1 MLTAIADRN
10 GLPCQKDVIPFRPS
24 PAGARPEHLFV
35 EENIDPTASNP
46 DAAAPAARTRRPRL
60 LWLIAAVFA
69 VVGVVVIG
77 VAALTSR
84 SGPPQPSAAAAGTVE
99 GSQAA
104 TIDAVTPGELTSDPS
119 SPAPSG
125 LAGSA
130 LPNSPV
136 SAAPSIGS
144 VTSQSAPPATS
155 PAAASQRVA
164 PAKPAVPPKPATRG
178 PLLPSS
184 PPVSM
189 AVPAIGVTSA
199 LIDLGLNPDNTVQ
212 VPSLDDPDS
221 KAGWYQYSPTPGSL
235 GPAIILGH
243 IDSKKYGPGVFF
255 NLGKLKPGDT
265 VDVTRKDGKVAVFR
279 IDGVR
284 SYPKNN
290 FPTLEVYG
298 NLDHAGLRLIT
309 CGGVFD
315 PNKGSYESNIVA
327 FASLVSV
334 RAA

>member
-1 MLTAIADRN
+1 M
-10 GLPCQKDVIPFRPS
+10 PFRPS

-35 EENIDPTASNP
+35 EENTDPSAPNA
-46 DAAAPAARTRRPRL
+46 DAAGQQAPQTATRRPRL
-60 LWLIAAVFA
+60 LWLIAALLA

-77 VAALTSR
+77 VAAFTSR
-84 SGPPQPSAAAAGTVE
+84 SGPPQPPAAVAGTVD
-99 GSQAA
+99 G
-104 TIDAVTPGELTSDPS
+104 
-119 SPAPSG
+119 SPAAGDAGASG
-125 LAGSA
+125 R
-130 LPNSPV
+130 P
-136 SAAPSIGS
+136 GS
-144 VTSQSAPPATS
+144 VTSGSAAPGGNAQQSTAGSASPPTSTPSPAATGSRSAPPATT
-155 PAAASQRVA
+155 PTVA
-164 PAKPAVPPKPATRG
+164 PTKKPTTTAQLFAPPKLATRG

-184 PPVSM
+184 PPVSL

-199 LIDLGLNPDNTVQ
+199 LIDLGLNSDNTVQ

-235 GPAIILGH
+235 GPSIILGH
-243 IDSKKYGPGVFF
+243 IDSKKYGPGVFY

-284 SYPKNN
+284 SYPKDN
-290 FPTLEVYG
+290 FPTKEVYG

-315 PNKGSYESNIVA
+315 PDKGSYESNIVA
-327 FASLVSV
+327 FASLASV
-334 RAA
+334 HTA